1 MKKYIASDF
10 IVLDVCNENGSA
22 EVLAKKIG
30 CSYVKCLWRQFND
43 GELELLND
51 FNCFIENKRVL
62 IYQSLHYPYDIFF
75 KVLVLLRALKSYTVS
90 DITLLSPYV
99 GYIRPHYQIIAES
112 IFDVLFYFGVK
123 KIITIHPHSVE
134 LFTNDKYSGRIF
146 VIDPVNIFI
155 DLIRQ
160 RVKCFGIRDL
170 CFLSP
175 DAGAR
180 RVNELCAGYF
190 NVPCHFATKLRDKD
204 SLTIKIDVEIP
215 HKNVFVID
223 DIIDTGLTLECLVKE
238 IIRKNKDVRVFLFCT
253 HAILSRYPSIVDS
266 NNVAELTIT
275 SSLPVAIKHKKIF
288 IYELMENNYLI
299 KNIWQ
304 IINLV

>member
-1 MKKYIASDF
+1 MKRYKASDF

-22 EVLAKKIG
+22 KVLAEKIG

-43 GELELLND
+43 GELELLNN
-51 FNCFIENKRVL
+51 FNCIIENKKVL

-75 KVLVLLRALKSYTVS
+75 KVLVLLRALKSYNIR

-99 GYIRPHYQIIAES
+99 GYIRPHDQIIAES
-112 IFDVLFYFGVK
+112 IFDILFYFGVK

-134 LFTNDKYSGRIF
+134 LFTKEDYNGRIF
-146 VIDPVNIFI
+146 VLEPVNMFME
-155 DLIRQ
+155 LIMQ
-160 RVKCFGIRDL
+160 RIKRLGMKDL

-190 NVPCHFATKLRDKD
+190 NVPCHFATKIRDKD
-204 SLTIKIDVEIP
+204 SLTIKIDEEIEC
-215 HKNVFVID
+215 KNVFVVD

-266 NNVAELTIT
+266 DNVEELTIT
-275 SSLPVAIKHKKIF
+275 SSLPVPIKHKKIF

>member
-1 MKKYIASDF
+1 MKRYMSSDF
-10 IVLDVCNENGSA
+10 IVLDVCNENESA
-22 EVLAKKIG
+22 KVLAEKIG

-51 FNCFIENKRVL
+51 FNCLIENKRVL

-75 KVLVLLRALKSYTVS
+75 KVLVLLRVLKSYNIR
-90 DITLLSPYV
+90 DITLLSPYI
-99 GYIRPHYQIIAES
+99 GYIRPHDQIIAES

-134 LFTNDKYSGRIF
+134 LFTNEKYSGRIF
-146 VIDPVNIFI
+146 VLDPVNIFI

-160 RVKCFGIRDL
+160 RVECFGTGDL

-180 RVNELCAGYF
+180 RVNELCAEYF
-190 NVPCHFATKLRDKD
+190 DVPCYSATKIRGED
-204 SLTIKIDVEIP
+204 SLTIKIDDKIP
-215 HKNVFVID
+215 HKNVFVVD

-266 NNVAELTIT
+266 DNVEELTIT
-275 SSLPVAIKHKKIF
+275 SSLPVKIKHKKIF

>member
-1 MKKYIASDF
+1 MSSDF
-10 IVLDVCNENGSA
+10 IVLDVCNENESA
-22 EVLAKKIG
+22 KVLAEKIG

-51 FNCFIENKRVL
+51 FNCLIENKRVL

-75 KVLVLLRALKSYTVS
+75 KVLVLLRVLKSYNIR
-90 DITLLSPYV
+90 DITLLSPYI
-99 GYIRPHYQIIAES
+99 GYIRPHDQIIAES

-134 LFTNDKYSGRIF
+134 LFTNEKYSGRIF
-146 VIDPVNIFI
+146 VLDPVNIFI

-160 RVKCFGIRDL
+160 RVECFGTGDL

-180 RVNELCAGYF
+180 RVNELCAEYF
-190 NVPCHFATKLRDKD
+190 DVPCYSATKIRGED
-204 SLTIKIDVEIP
+204 SLTIKIDDKIP
-215 HKNVFVID
+215 HKNVFVVD

-266 NNVAELTIT
+266 DNVEELTIT
-275 SSLPVAIKHKKIF
+275 SSLPVKIKHKKIF

>member
-1 MKKYIASDF
+1 MSSDF
-10 IVLDVCNENGSA
+10 IVLDVCNENESA
-22 EVLAKKIG
+22 KVLAEKIG

-51 FNCFIENKRVL
+51 FNCLIENKRVL

-75 KVLVLLRALKSYTVS
+75 KVLVLLRVLKSYNIR
-90 DITLLSPYV
+90 DITLLSPYI
-99 GYIRPHYQIIAES
+99 GYIRPHDQIIAES

-134 LFTNDKYSGRIF
+134 LFTNEKYSGRIF
-146 VIDPVNIFI
+146 VLDPVNIFI

-160 RVKCFGIRDL
+160 RVECFGTGDL

-180 RVNELCAGYF
+180 RVNELCAEYF
-190 NVPCHFATKLRDKD
+190 DVPCYSATKIRGED
-204 SLTIKIDVEIP
+204 SLTIKIDDKIP
-215 HKNVFVID
+215 HKNVFVVD

-266 NNVAELTIT
+266 DNVEELTIT
-275 SSLPVAIKHKKIF
+275 SSLPVPIKHKKIF

>member
-1 MKKYIASDF
+1 MKRYKASDF

-22 EVLAKKIG
+22 KVLAEKIG

-51 FNCFIENKRVL
+51 FNCLIENKRVL

-75 KVLVLLRALKSYTVS
+75 KILVLLRVLKSYNVS

-99 GYIRPHYQIIAES
+99 GYIRPHDQIIAES
-112 IFDVLFYFGVK
+112 IFDTLFYFGVK

-134 LFTNDKYSGRIF
+134 LFTNEKYSGRIF
-146 VIDPVNIFI
+146 VVDPVNIFI

-160 RVKCFGIRDL
+160 RIKCLGIRDL

-180 RVNELCAGYF
+180 RVNELCAEYF
-190 NVPCHFATKLRDKD
+190 DVPCYFATKIRNKD
-204 SLTIKIDVEIP
+204 SLTIKIDDKIGC
-215 HKNVFVID
+215 KNVFVVD

-266 NNVAELTIT
+266 DNVEELIVT

>member
-1 MKKYIASDF
+1 MKRYKASDF

-22 EVLAKKIG
+22 EVLAEKIG

-43 GELELLND
+43 GELELLNN
-51 FNCFIENKRVL
+51 FNCIIENKRVL

-75 KVLVLLRALKSYTVS
+75 KVLVLLRALKSYNIR

-99 GYIRPHYQIIAES
+99 GYIRPHDQIIAES

-134 LFTNDKYSGRIF
+134 LFTKEDYNGRIF
-146 VIDPVNIFI
+146 VLEPVNMFI
-155 DLIRQ
+155 ELIRQ
-160 RVKCFGIRDL
+160 KVECLGAEDI

-175 DAGAR
+175 DAGAG
-180 RVNELCAGYF
+180 RVNEICAGYF

-204 SLTIKIDVEIP
+204 SLTIKIDEEIGC
-215 HKNVFVID
+215 KNVFVVD
-223 DIIDTGLTLECLVKE
+223 DIIDTGLTLECLVMDLT
-238 IIRKNKDVRVFLFCT
+238 RKNKDVRVFLFCT

-266 NNVAELTIT
+266 DNVEELTIT
-275 SSLPVAIKHKKIF
+275 SSLPVSIKHKKIF

>member
-1 MKKYIASDF
+1 MSSDF

-22 EVLAKKIG
+22 KVLAKQIG

-43 GELELLND
+43 GELELLNN
-51 FNCFIENKRVL
+51 FNCIIENKKVL

-75 KVLVLLRALKSYTVS
+75 KVLVLLRALKSYNIR

-99 GYIRPHYQIIAES
+99 GYIRPHDQIIAES
-112 IFDVLFYFGVK
+112 IFDILFYFGVK

-134 LFTNDKYSGRIF
+134 LFTKEDYNGRIF
-146 VIDPVNIFI
+146 VLEPVNMFME
-155 DLIRQ
+155 LIMQ
-160 RVKCFGIRDL
+160 RIKRLGMKDL

-190 NVPCHFATKLRDKD
+190 NVPCHFATKIRDKD
-204 SLTIKIDVEIP
+204 SLTIKIDEEIEC
-215 HKNVFVID
+215 KNVFVVD

-266 NNVAELTIT
+266 DNVEELTIT
-275 SSLPVAIKHKKIF
+275 SSLPVQKKKKKIF

>member
-1 MKKYIASDF
+1 MKRYIASDF

-22 EVLAKKIG
+22 EVLAEKIG

-43 GELELLND
+43 GELELLNN
-51 FNCFIENKRVL
+51 FNCFTENKRIL

-75 KVLVLLRALKSYTVS
+75 KVLFLLRVLKSYNVS
-90 DITLLSPYV
+90 DITLFSPYV
-99 GYIRPHYQIIAES
+99 GYIRPHDQIIAES

-134 LFTNDKYSGRIF
+134 LFTNEKYSGRIF
-146 VIDPVNIFI
+146 VLDTVNIFI

-160 RVKCFGIRDL
+160 RVECLGKRDL

-180 RVNELCAGYF
+180 EVNELCARYF
-190 NVPCHFATKLRDKD
+190 DVPCYFATKLRGKD
-204 SLTIKIDVEIP
+204 SLTIKIDDKIEC
-215 HKNVFVID
+215 KNVFVID

-266 NNVAELTIT
+266 DNVEELTIT
-275 SSLPVAIKHKKIF
+275 SSLPVKIKHKKIF

>member
-1 MKKYIASDF
+1 MKRYIASDF

-30 CSYVKCLWRQFND
+30 CGYVKCLWRQFND

-51 FNCFIENKRVL
+51 FNCLIENKRVL

-75 KVLVLLRALKSYTVS
+75 KVLFLLRALKSYNIR
-90 DITLLSPYV
+90 DITFLSPYV
-99 GYIRPHYQIIAES
+99 GYIRPHDQIIAES

-134 LFTNDKYSGRIF
+134 LFTKEEYNGRIF
-146 VIDPVNIFI
+146 VLDPVNMFI

-160 RVKCFGIRDL
+160 RVKCLGIREL
-170 CFLSP
+170 YFLSP

-180 RVNELCAGYF
+180 MVNEMCARYF
-190 NVPCHFATKLRDKD
+190 NVPCYFATKIRGKD
-204 SLTIKIDVEIP
+204 SLTIKIDDNIEC
-215 HKNVFVID
+215 KNVFVID

-266 NNVAELTIT
+266 ANVEELTIT
-275 SSLPVAIKHKKIF
+275 SSLPVKIKHKKIF

>member
-1 MKKYIASDF
+1 MKRYIASDF

-22 EVLAKKIG
+22 EVLAEKIG

-51 FNCFIENKRVL
+51 FNCFTENKRIL

-75 KVLVLLRALKSYTVS
+75 KVLVLLRALKSYNVS

-99 GYIRPHYQIIAES
+99 GYIRPHDQIIAES

-134 LFTNDKYSGRIF
+134 LFTNEKYSGRIF

-160 RVKCFGIRDL
+160 RVECFGTGDL

-180 RVNELCAGYF
+180 RVNELCAEYF
-190 NVPCHFATKLRDKD
+190 DVPCYSATKIRGED
-204 SLTIKIDVEIP
+204 SLTIKIDDKIEC
-215 HKNVFVID
+215 KNVFVID
-223 DIIDTGLTLECLVKE
+223 DIIDTGLTLECLVRE

-266 NNVAELTIT
+266 DNVEELTIT
-275 SSLPVAIKHKKIF
+275 SSLPVKIKHKKIF